1 MMHIGNEW
9 DALLA
14 DEIQKDYYL
23 KLRQFLISE
32 YTTRRI
38 YPPMEDI
45 FNALR
50 HTSYSDVRAVIL
62 GQDPYH
68 GPGQAHGMCFSVKR
82 GTPPPPSLQNIFKEI
97 KSDLGI
103 DPPQHGELTSWA
115 DNGVLL
121 LNTVLTVR
129 EGQPNSHKGMGWEQF
144 TDRIIQLL
152 NERQQ
157 PMVFLLWG
165 GNARSKA
172 RLITNPAHL
181 VLQYNAKVAMGSRQ
195 LTGLGTHATTYT
207 YVREGYND
215 FIFAYIGMVFGF
227 IGCMAVVIAL
237 SVMCIKLLSDASS
250 AIDPLGKLI
259 CVGVFAMFTF
269 HCVINIAMVLSA
281 GPVVGIPLP
290 FVSTGGTS
298 LVMSYASLGPVM
310 SVVSHREK
318 KKHMFYEEKE

>member
-181 VLQYNAKVAMGSRQ
+181 VLQCAHPS
-195 LTGLGTHATTYT
+195 
-207 YVREGYND
+207 
-215 FIFAYIGMVFGF
+215 
-227 IGCMAVVIAL
+227 
-237 SVMCIKLLSDASS
+237 
-250 AIDPLGKLI
+250 P
-259 CVGVFAMFTF
+259 
-269 HCVINIAMVLSA
+269 LSA
-281 GPVVGIPLP
+281 YNGFSGA
-290 FVSTGGTS
+290 GTFQKPTS
-298 LVMSYASLGPVM
+298 FLSAAA
-310 SVVSHREK
+310 
-318 KKHMFYEEKE
+318 